1 MVVHSHSTT
10 GENPMIH
17 TRWPLLCIAALLS
30 FAFAPPVRAQATVRD
45 SKLPEPVRKTF
56 RAQFPK
62 GQIEKLDVE
71 EENGVTVYDL
81 EFKDGTT
88 EKETDITADGTMLEF
103 TVVIDAAAVPA
114 PAMQA
119 IRKGAGRAALKRIER
134 IEISHETKDGKT
146 IKLPRPVTHYAV
158 EMEKG
163 DQSAEIVVAPDG
175 KVLEE
180 PKWEKAKDETAQ
192 KKTAK

>member
-1 MVVHSHSTT
+1 MTKRS
-10 GENPMIH
+10 
-17 TRWPLLCIAALLS
+17 PLPCLVALFGLALLP
-30 FAFAPPVRAQATVRD
+30 ATARAQATIPD
-45 SKLPEPVRKTF
+45 SKLPDPVRKTF

-62 GQIEKLDVE
+62 GEIEKLDVE
-71 EENGVTVYDL
+71 VEDGVTVYDL
-81 EFKDGTT
+81 EFKDGAT

-103 TVVIDAAAVPA
+103 TVVIDANAVPA

-119 IRKGAGRAALKRIER
+119 IRKGSNGATLKRIER
-134 IEISHETKDGKT
+134 IEISYETKDGKA

-163 DQSAEIVVAPDG
+163 DQQAEIVVAPDG

-180 PKWEKAKDETAQ
+180 PKWASAKQGAAEK
-192 KKTAK
+192 

>member
-1 MVVHSHSTT
+1 MRKICWS
-10 GENPMIH
+10 
-17 TRWPLLCIAALLS
+17 LLFVAALVGL
-30 FAFAPPVRAQATVRD
+30 AFVPGTVCAQAAIPD

-62 GQIEKLDVE
+62 GEIEKLEVE
-71 EENGVTVYDL
+71 VEDGVTVYDL
-81 EFKDGTT
+81 EFKDGAI

-103 TVVIDAAAVPA
+103 TVVIAASAVPA

-119 IRKGAGRAALKRIER
+119 IRKSAAGATLKRIEQ
-134 IEISHETKDGKT
+134 IEISYETKDGKVL
-146 IKLPRPVTHYAV
+146 KLPKPVTQYAV

-163 DQSAEIVVAPDG
+163 KQTAEVVVTPDG

-180 PKWEKAKDETAQ
+180 PSWADAKDE
-192 KKTAK
+192 KKTAP